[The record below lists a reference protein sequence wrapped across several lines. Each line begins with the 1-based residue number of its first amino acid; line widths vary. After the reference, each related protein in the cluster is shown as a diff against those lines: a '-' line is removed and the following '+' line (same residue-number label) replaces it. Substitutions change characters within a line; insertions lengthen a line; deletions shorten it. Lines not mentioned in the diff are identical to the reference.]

1 MIYTIGYQAL
11 TMPEFNRILEEKM
24 VSVTV
29 DVRSVPY
36 SGRRDKTGF
45 NKNRME
51 RALGSRYAWKGDIL
65 GGKHGPVQ
73 EVGIRHLV
81 EVSRLGSTLLL
92 LCMEAD
98 PLKCHRFHD
107 IAVRLL
113 PYGID
118 VVHLPLELK
127 TSDLVKK
134 MQMCES
140 DRRGRP

>member
-11 TMPEFNRILEEKM
+11 TMSEFNRILEEKM

-29 DVRSVPY
+29 DVRSFPY

-51 RALGSRYAWKGDIL
+51 RAFGSRYTWKGDIL
-65 GGKHGPVQ
+65 GGKHGPAQ
-73 EVGIRHLV
+73 EMGIRYLV

-92 LCMEAD
+92 LSMEAD
-98 PLKCHRFHD
+98 PLECHRFHD

-118 VVHLPLELK
+118 AVHLPLELK
-127 TSDLVKK
+127 TSELVRKVQTCK
-134 MQMCES
+134 S
-140 DRRGRP
+140 

>member
-11 TMPEFNRILEEKM
+11 TMSEFNRILEEKM

-51 RALGSRYAWKGDIL
+51 RAFGSRYTWKGDIL
-65 GGKHGPVQ
+65 GGKHGPAQ
-73 EVGIRHLV
+73 EAGIRYLA
-81 EVSRLGSTLLL
+81 EVSRLGSNLLL

-118 VVHLPLELK
+118 AVHLPLELK
-127 TSDLVKK
+127 TSDLVREV
-134 MQMCES
+134 QACES
-140 DRRGRP
+140 ERGRRP